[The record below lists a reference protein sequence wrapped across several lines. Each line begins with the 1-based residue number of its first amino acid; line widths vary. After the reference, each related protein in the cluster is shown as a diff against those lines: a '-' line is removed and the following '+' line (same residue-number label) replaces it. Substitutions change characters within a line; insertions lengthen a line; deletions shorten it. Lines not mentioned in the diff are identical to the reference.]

1 MSVIEIILGIL
12 ILLLA
17 VAMTAVVI
25 MQEGHDSGLGAIAG
39 GADNFF
45 SKGKARSYDEILS
58 RGTKIGGAA
67 LLVLIIL
74 INAIRFF
81 MK

>member
-17 VAMTAVVI
+17 IAITAVSI
-25 MQEGHDSGLGAIAG
+25 LQEGHDAGLGAIAG
-39 GADNFF
+39 GADSFF
-45 SKGKARSYDEILS
+45 SKGKARSYDEILA
-58 RGTKIGGAA
+58 RGTKIGGIV

-74 INAIRFF
+74 INTIRFF
-81 MK
+81 M